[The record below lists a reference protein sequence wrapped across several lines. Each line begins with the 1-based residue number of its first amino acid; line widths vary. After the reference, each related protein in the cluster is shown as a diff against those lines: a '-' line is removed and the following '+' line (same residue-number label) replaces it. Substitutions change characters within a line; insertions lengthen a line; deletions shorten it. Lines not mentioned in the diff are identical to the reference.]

1 MQYQVIIKNGWYKR
15 VKDEVTGEE
24 TRVFET
30 REIAKNDMEKVA
42 KTAVPW
48 KIMKKLVDENNFE
61 LAYDGNQ
68 KVYSTS
74 AAYGPVD
81 GNEYAV
87 KVKRDCEDHDP
98 DADRLVFFVC
108 SASYSR
114 FILLTRVQYIFIFSL
129 TFNLG

>member
-1 MQYQVIIKNGWYKR
+1 
-15 VKDEVTGEE
+15 
-24 TRVFET
+24 
-30 REIAKNDMEKVA
+30 
-42 KTAVPW
+42 
-48 KIMKKLVDENNFE
+48 MKKLVDENNFE

-98 DADRLVFFVC
+98 DADRLVFCVC
-108 SASYSR
+108 SASCSR
-114 FILLTRVQYIFIFSL
+114 FIFLTSVQYIFILSL
-129 TFNLG
+129 TINLGSKIAGMLLFFTQRNLFLMMM